1 MITCFKNIFS
11 YTPKEQYHFSIPETN
26 EEIDVIN
33 PGKQGQQVKIGL
45 PIKCEKDWILRR
57 KKDII

>member
-1 MITCFKNIFS
+1 MEIIVPNQIEPIEFVISKL
-11 YTPKEQYHFSIPETN
+11 YDVETN

-45 PIKCEKDWILRR
+45 LIKCEKDWILRR